1 MPRYHLRIVIFFL
14 TLLSFS
20 SLHAQPAAVAM
31 PDSYS
36 AEVAQSVLQAGGNAI
51 DAAVAVGF
59 VLAVTYPE
67 AGNLGGGGF
76 MLIHHQGEN
85 NFLDFRE
92 TAPAQA
98 HRDLFLDEKGDVL
111 PYQSL
116 LSYQASGVPG
126 SVMGYWQAHQRYG
139 KLEWSRLV
147 EPAIKLAE
155 QGFEVHPKLAETARW
170 YQGWTA
176 DKTDVINFSDYFG
189 DLHPGKTF
197 KQPEL
202 ANSLRRIARQ
212 GYKDFYYGET
222 ARYLSQ
228 QMQQNQGLIQM
239 EDLAAYQA
247 IWRKPLVGEWQGRQ
261 IVSAPP
267 PSSGGLALIQLLNI
281 KQYLAHE
288 FEGLAHNSPE
298 YIHLLAEIMKR
309 VYADRAAYL
318 GDPDFY
324 QVPVAALLDKDY
336 LLQRAQQV
344 NPTRIS
350 HSQGIQPGLKESEQ
364 TTHYS
369 IIDSEGNA
377 VSTTITLNMPFGN
390 GVVIEGAGFLMNNQM
405 DDFSAKP
412 GVANLYGVIGGEA
425 NAIEANKRMLSSMS
439 PTLVLKHNQVQQV
452 IGTPGGSTIITS
464 VFQALVNLIEFE
476 MDAQQAIDV
485 ERIHHQLW
493 PEDQIGFHPTLATDT
508 LNQLESMGYTV
519 DQRRFFGDLQLIHRQ
534 SDGKLSAASDHRGR
548 GESRVF
554 TIPATKTSSDD

>member
-1 MPRYHLRIVIFFL
+1 MPSYRLKFVIFFF

-20 SLHAQPAAVAM
+20 SLHAKPAAVAM

-98 HRDLFLDEKGDVL
+98 HRDLFLDEKGEVL

-189 DLHPGKTF
+189 DLHPGETF

-202 ANSLRRIARQ
+202 ANTLRRIAQQ
-212 GYKDFYYGET
+212 GYKDFYHGET

-228 QMQQNQGLIQM
+228 QMQQNQGLIRL

-247 IWRKPLVGEWQGRQ
+247 VWRKPLVGEWQGRQ

-281 KQYLAHE
+281 KQHLAHE

-324 QVPVAALLDKDY
+324 QVPVEALLDKDY

-350 HSQGIQPGLKESEQ
+350 DSQGVQPGLKESEQ

-369 IIDSEGNA
+369 IIDTEGNA

-412 GVANLYGVIGGEA
+412 GVANLYGVVGGEA

-439 PTLVLKHNQVQQV
+439 PTLVLKQNQVQQV
-452 IGTPGGSTIITS
+452 LGTPGGSTIITS

-493 PEDQIGFHPTLATDT
+493 PEDHIGFHPTLAADS

-519 DQRRFFGDLQLIHRQ
+519 EQRRFFGDLQLIHSQ
-534 SDGKLSAASDHRGR
+534 SNGELSAASDHRGR

-554 TIPATKTSSDD
+554 TIPNKKTSFDD